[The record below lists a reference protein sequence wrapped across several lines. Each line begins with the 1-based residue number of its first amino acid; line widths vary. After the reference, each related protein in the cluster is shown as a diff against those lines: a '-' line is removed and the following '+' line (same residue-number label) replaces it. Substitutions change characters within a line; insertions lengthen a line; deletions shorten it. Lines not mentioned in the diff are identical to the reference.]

1 MSKPEE
7 GYVFLAAIE
16 TALREQDWIPAE
28 CGERGHWV
36 NPGVAIAEDDR
47 CGWSTEE
54 AVGIQ
59 VEHEREQIERYNRY
73 EDDEPEPPTTAS
85 KETPIEKAG
94 TTERYTIIDGTR
106 YDLPED
112 YSLIATDQ
120 IDGGVLAGWFKDHP
134 TGCLSVLP
142 QTTDCFEGDQL
153 DGIVADGD
161 DMVWQATL
169 EVEDGRRSEGFG
181 AWPHGRDAALVR
193 AWVEFPDEQPTK
205 DPA

>member
-1 MSKPEE
+1 MSRRAIAACKTCNMPVTVVFDEAGEVDEVYAVGAHIDNPKPE
-7 GYVFLAAIE
+7 LQI
-16 TALREQDWIPAE
+16 QD
-28 CGERGHWV
+28 
-36 NPGVAIAEDDR
+36 VAHL
-47 CGWSTEE
+47 
-54 AVGIQ
+54 V
-59 VEHEREQIERYNRY
+59 
-73 EDDEPEPPTTAS
+73 
-85 KETPIEKAG
+85 
-94 TTERYTIIDGTR
+94 
-106 YDLPED
+106 LF
-112 YSLIATDQ
+112 
-120 IDGGVLAGWFKDHP
+120 DGGVLAGWFTDFP

-193 AWVEFPDEQPTK
+193 AWVEFPHEQPTK